1 MSSTDEFIVFDIVVK
16 VRMNNGVQK
25 LTRMRLAGRQSL
37 SLANIT
43 RFLRILLLTVRIWSS
58 RNIFSVLQHQEKN
71 DKVFLPRDG
80 YA

>member
-37 SLANIT
+37 SLAKYNKIFT
-43 RFLRILLLTVRIWSS
+43 YFTSDSS
-58 RNIFSVLQHQEKN
+58 HMV
-71 DKVFLPRDG
+71 VP
-80 YA
+80 